1 MYVEEYINLRLL
13 HKLQAAL
20 SMQNGE
26 LLMPLLFHKEIKLYY
41 YTGITNCDPL
51 KHSLRTAFTQR
62 PQNIWQMSA
71 LTL

>member
-1 MYVEEYINLRLL
+1 MHIEDHIRLL

-26 LLMPLLFHKEIKLYY
+26 LLTLLLFHKEIKPYY

-51 KHSLRTAFTQR
+51 KQTLRTAFAQKL
-62 PQNIWQMSA
+62 QNI
-71 LTL
+71 